1 MSLRPGLHVT
11 QRLLGEVT
19 RVVGDGEV
27 AVSDGLG
34 VSEQMA
40 MFTQQHGVHRICVD
54 PARPPRAVAGWR
66 GVAVTAWW
74 RDGVGWR

>member
-1 MSLRPGLHVT
+1 M
-11 QRLLGEVT
+11 
-19 RVVGDGEV
+19 
-27 AVSDGLG
+27 AMSDGLG

-40 MFTQQHGVHRICVD
+40 MFMQQHGVHRICVD

-74 RDGVGWR
+74 RGGGVAVTARESACTQ